1 MAGHALVAL
10 LSALQRE
17 QVLADAAE
25 DLLDAEVWLSESHRL
40 FALYTTRRQLLRNR
54 DPQLELVASGQTWL
68 FDGYDAHLGERI
80 EYHSTNAWNAI
91 GDIARLQM
99 TSHAGQTVAEAVVV
113 FAGQFGGGMD
123 LDALD

>member
-17 QVLADAAE
+17 QAIADAAD
-25 DLLDAEVWLSESHRL
+25 DLRDAEVWLSESHRL
-40 FALYTTRRQLLRNR
+40 FALYTTRLQLLRDR
-54 DPQLELVASGQTWL
+54 DPRLELVASGQTWL
-68 FDGYDAHLGERI
+68 FDRYDTHFEEKI
-80 EYHSTNAWNAI
+80 EYHGANVWAAI
-91 GDIARLQM
+91 EDVARLQM